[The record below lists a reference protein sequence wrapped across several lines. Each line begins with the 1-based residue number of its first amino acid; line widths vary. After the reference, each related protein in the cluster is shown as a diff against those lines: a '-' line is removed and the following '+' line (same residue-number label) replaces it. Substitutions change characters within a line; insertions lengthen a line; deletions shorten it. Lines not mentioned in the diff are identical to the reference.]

1 MGVEHFPCSSNH
13 FQSSVD
19 RFCHSYYNMS
29 TFIVSLEISE
39 SGAQWNI
46 SQGLFS
52 HRKALEG
59 RSKILHI
66 TSLWKWEINIVG
78 R

>member
-13 FQSSVD
+13 FQSGVD
-19 RFCHSYYNMS
+19 KLCHSHYNMS
-29 TFIVSLEISE
+29 AFIASLELSE
-39 SGAQWNI
+39 SGAQWNT

-59 RSKILHI
+59 RSEILHK
-66 TSLWKWEINIVG
+66 TSLWKCAS
-78 R
+78 